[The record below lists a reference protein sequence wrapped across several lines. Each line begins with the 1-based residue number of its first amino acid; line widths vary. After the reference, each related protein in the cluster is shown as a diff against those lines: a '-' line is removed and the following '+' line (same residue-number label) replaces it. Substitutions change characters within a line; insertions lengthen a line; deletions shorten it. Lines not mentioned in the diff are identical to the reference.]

1 MIKILIDK
9 GPHNWHAHK
18 SKNLNKKELATNP
31 SYILFVGDCNPGW
44 DGLPS
49 EMDTF

>member
-1 MIKILIDK
+1 LNLPYVMLRIRKYKWSARFSMVEEHKIIDPK
-9 GPHNWHAHK
+9 YR
-18 SKNLNKKELATNP
+18 E
-31 SYILFVGDCNPGW
+31 IDCNPGW